1 MRHPEK
7 GMAVRQDSRFE
18 TSGEGGTSTGI
29 GFPGVRHSDGM
40 AALKDSGCDT
50 RMENGGAEGFR
61 V

>member
-29 GFPGVRHSDGM
+29 GFPDERHPG
-40 AALKDSGCDT
+40 G
-50 RMENGGAEGFR
+50 NGSAEGFR

>member
-1 MRHPEK
+1 MVALK
-7 GMAVRQDSRFE
+7 DSGCE